1 MPKSS
6 YQKLKLLYLKQ
17 ILETETDDNH
27 KLSTKQLIDKLDSY
41 GIKAERK
48 SLYDDIECLIKFG
61 VDVIVEKTD
70 SNYYS
75 IGEREFE
82 LPELKL
88 LVDSVQSS
96 KFLTVKKS
104 NSLIKKL
111 ESLCSKNLAE
121 SLQRQVY
128 IADRIKNM
136 NESIYK
142 IIDDI
147 QTAINSHKMI
157 EFKYIKYSVSDK
169 NVFKKDGAVYKISPY
184 ALMLSEQYYY
194 LLGYDSE
201 DKIFKHY
208 RVDKIFNIRITDEN
222 SDGEKEFENIDLAK
236 YEKRFFSMFGGK
248 IEKIKL
254 LVDNDLIG
262 VIIDKFGKNNIIMK
276 IDENHFQ
283 IIVDIAV
290 SPQFFGWL
298 TSFSGKIKVLSP
310 KSVKDDFLEHLINVQ
325 NNL

>member
-1 MPKSS
+1 MPKSQN
-6 YQKLKLLYLKQ
+6 QKLKLLYLKQ
-17 ILETETDDNH
+17 ILENETDDDN

-41 GIKAERK
+41 GISAERK
-48 SLYDDIECLIKFG
+48 SLYNDIECLINFG

-70 SNYYS
+70 SNYYC

-111 ESLCSKNLAE
+111 ESLCSTSQAAA
-121 SLQRQVY
+121 LQRQVFV
-128 IADRIKNM
+128 ADRVKNM

-142 IIDDI
+142 TIDYI
-147 QTAINSHKMI
+147 QTAINSHKKI

-194 LLGYDSE
+194 LLGFDSE
-201 DKIFKHY
+201 NQMFKHY
-208 RVDKIFNIRITDEN
+208 RVDKIFGINITSEKN
-222 SDGEKEFENIDLAK
+222 DGEKEFENIDIAK
-236 YEKRFFSMFGGK
+236 YEKRFFGMFGGK
-248 IEKIKL
+248 FEKVKL
-254 LVDNDLIG
+254 LAENDLTG
-262 VIIDKFGKNNIIMK
+262 VIVDKFGKNNIIMK
-276 IDENHFQ
+276 VDENHFQ
-283 IIVDIAV
+283 INVDIAV

-298 TSFSGKIKVLSP
+298 TSFSGKIKIIAP
-310 KSVKDDFLEHLINVQ
+310 QNVKEEFKKHLEKVH

>member
-1 MPKSS
+1 MPKSQN
-6 YQKLKLLYLKQ
+6 QKLKLLYLKQ
-17 ILETETDDNH
+17 ILENETDDDN

-41 GIKAERK
+41 GISAERK
-48 SLYDDIECLIKFG
+48 SLYNDIECLINFG

-70 SNYYS
+70 SNYYC

-111 ESLCSKNLAE
+111 ESLCSTSQAAA
-121 SLQRQVY
+121 LQRQVFV
-128 IADRIKNM
+128 ADRVKNM

-142 IIDDI
+142 TIDYI
-147 QTAINSHKMI
+147 QTAINSHKKI

-169 NVFKKDGAVYKISPY
+169 NVFKKDGAVYKSSAY
-184 ALMLSEQYYY
+184 ALMLIDQYYY
-194 LLGYDSE
+194 LLGFDSE
-201 DKIFKHY
+201 NQMFKHY
-208 RVDKIFNIRITDEN
+208 RVDKIFGINITSEKN
-222 SDGEKEFENIDLAK
+222 DGEKEFENIDIAK
-236 YEKRFFSMFGGK
+236 YEKRFFGMFGGK
-248 IEKIKL
+248 FEKVKL
-254 LVDNDLIG
+254 LAENDLTG
-262 VIIDKFGKNNIIMK
+262 VIVDKFGKNNIIMK
-276 IDENHFQ
+276 VDENHFQ
-283 IIVDIAV
+283 INVDIAV

-298 TSFSGKIKVLSP
+298 TSFSGKIKIIAP
-310 KSVKDDFLEHLINVQ
+310 QNVKEEFKKHLEKVQ